1 MRFFLIS
8 SFKMIN
14 IITIIKIN
22 NQNKGK
28 KMNKLTK
35 ILLVVLS
42 TLSIAINAI
51 AGELTVTGT
60 AKANYSIGGKD
71 AGAGKG
77 IGITNEVGLGAT
89 GELDN
94 GMTWS
99 YALALD
105 TSATDAVVDQDD
117 QSLTLTTPYG
127 TLGAF
132 ITAGGLSTEHSWGI
146 GAIGVGSDLISPMT
160 SVFGSDVSTYS
171 NVQYH
176 LPAGLLPLG
185 IVAKVGHAPNLANNE
200 TYAADYKSVGNVNS
214 EELGKSATHY
224 QVSAA
229 PVAGLTVIADY
240 FETAGARTKGQAPTS
255 GNISAKYTTGPVT
268 IGYRKGYS
276 DVGITAKST
285 AVTNY
290 DNDAYGI
297 QFAFNDQL
305 SVSYSV
311 EKTTARTRAA
321 IVATKAGAVKTDK
334 ESTLTHIQA
343 AYNIGGATVGI
354 ARVEGDDS
362 DYTTSKDESI
372 TLLSIAMAF

>member
-1 MRFFLIS
+1 
-8 SFKMIN
+8 
-14 IITIIKIN
+14 
-22 NQNKGK
+22 
-28 KMNKLTK
+28 MNKLTK

-60 AKANYSIGGKD
+60 AKASYAIGGSD
-71 AGAGKG
+71 QNAGKALG
-77 IGITNEVGLGAT
+77 IANEVGLGAT

-99 YALALD
+99 YAIALD
-105 TSATDAVVDQDD
+105 TSATDNVVDQDD

-127 TLGAF
+127 TIGAF

-146 GAIGVGSDLISPMT
+146 GAIKTGSDLVSPMT
-160 SVFGSDVSTYS
+160 SGFGSDVSTYS
-171 NVQYH
+171 NFQYH
-176 LPAGLLPLG
+176 SPAGLLPFG
-185 IVAKVGHAPNLANNE
+185 IVAKVGYAPNIANNE
-200 TYAADYKSVGNVNS
+200 TYAADWLALGNQNS
-214 EELGKSATHY
+214 EELGQSASHY

-229 PVAGLTVIADY
+229 PVAGLTVTADY
-240 FETAGARTKGQAPTS
+240 FETSGARTKGQAPTS
-255 GNISAKYTTGPVT
+255 GNISAKYTTGPVS

-297 QFAFNDQL
+297 QFAVNDQL

-321 IVATKAGAVKTDK
+321 IVNAAAGAVKTEK

-372 TLLSIAMAF
+372 TLLTLAMAF